1 MTRRTTMIATLG
13 VVASTA
19 VSATADTIVQ
29 EGSLEG
35 PAGQKNHH
43 FIGLRQFDTLGGTR
57 QLRFVRLEFSTW
69 LFAESVTDGAGGMVH
84 ATASLSIDYSFL
96 GGEPIAD
103 TFANIDVMVDNTGKP
118 VATLYLDTD
127 EPAVEYT
134 EPTELAPWIGT
145 GDITLGAIG
154 LMTVSADPPGVIE
167 WFAGGLVNYRVIYD
181 FVAAPPCPADFD
193 GDGVVS
199 SVDLTFLLGAWGT
212 AGGDITGDR
221 VTDGFDLATLLEA
234 WGPC

>member
-1 MTRRTTMIATLG
+1 MTRSSTLIA
-13 VVASTA
+13 VVSILSAA
-19 VSATADTIVQ
+19 VVPAAADTIVQ

-43 FIGLRQFDTLGGTR
+43 LIDLVQFDTLGGTR

-69 LFAESVTDGAGGMVH
+69 LFAESVTNGAGGTVH

-96 GGEPIAD
+96 SGEPIAD

-134 EPTELAPWIGT
+134 QPAQLAPWIGS
-145 GDITLGAIG
+145 GGITLAAVG
-154 LMTVSADPPGVIE
+154 LMTVAADPPGVIE
-167 WFAGGLVNYRVIYD
+167 WFAGGLVQYRVIYD
-181 FVAAPPCPADFD
+181 FIAVPPCPADLNR
-193 GDGVVS
+193 DGVVS
-199 SVDLTFLLGAWGT
+199 SADIALLLGAWGG
-212 AGGDITGDR
+212 AGGDVTGDGI
-221 VTDGFDLATLLEA
+221 TDAFDIAALLAA